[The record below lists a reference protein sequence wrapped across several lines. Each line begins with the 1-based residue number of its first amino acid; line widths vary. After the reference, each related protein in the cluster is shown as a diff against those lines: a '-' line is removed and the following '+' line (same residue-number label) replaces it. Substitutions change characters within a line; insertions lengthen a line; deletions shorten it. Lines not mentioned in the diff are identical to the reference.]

1 MRGSQSF
8 WGNWFYELGAF
19 DAVQHELRF
28 GRGGWQVRQ
37 CRASAGPGQCRA
49 DPRPHART
57 HAQRRTHMAITARSR
72 GPRYHELA

>member
-37 CRASAGPGQCRA
+37 CRASAVPTHSHIHALTHTRA
-49 DPRPHART
+49 RA
-57 HAQRRTHMAITARSR
+57 HMAITARSR
-72 GPRYHELA
+72 GRAITSSY